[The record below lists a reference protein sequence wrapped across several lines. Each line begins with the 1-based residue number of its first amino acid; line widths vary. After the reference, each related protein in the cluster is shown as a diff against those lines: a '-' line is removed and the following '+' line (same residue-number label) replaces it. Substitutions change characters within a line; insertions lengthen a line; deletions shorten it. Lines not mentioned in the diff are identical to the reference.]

1 MMFLKLEQ
9 HKVLLIHLILV
20 MNLIKIALVQQ
31 NTLLIIIVV
40 MIVEVVIVVVVH
52 TLVVV
57 LLVVV
62 VVEAVGVVEV
72 VNLINHFY

>member
-1 MMFLKLEQ
+1 MWLWVSPGVYSILGRGRGRPLF
-9 HKVLLIHLILV
+9 HLNNI
-20 MNLIKIALVQQ
+20 
-31 NTLLIIIVV
+31 LLIIIIV